1 VGVGLWAVGGWAV
14 RVRSARGKHTHAH
27 SETESGDTGG
37 PTGGIASHPPFFP
50 LTPSP
55 PKAQFEVY
63 IVLQLEPYHSSKII

>member
-1 VGVGLWAVGGWAV
+1 VGGW
-14 RVRSARGKHTHAH
+14 RLGGTGTISPRETHTLTH

-63 IVLQLEPYHSSKII
+63 KALQLEPYHTIKII